1 MNFDFDWKQRVRD
14 DPRFGGYYRV
24 VADRPSWVTRAAIF
38 AVVLV
43 VVVPLV
49 LLTLAAVLVGAVV
62 FTVLGAVAWVLHRIR
77 LLTGAVP
84 RPERRTPASTEG
96 DRENVRVIR

>member
-1 MNFDFDWKQRVRD
+1 MNFEFDWKQRVRD

-24 VADRPSWVTRAAIF
+24 VADRPSWVTRAALM

-49 LLTLAAVLVGAVV
+49 LLTLAAVLVGVVV
-62 FTVLGAVAWVLHRIR
+62 FTVLR

-84 RPERRTPASTEG
+84 RTTRQPPQASEPG
-96 DRENVRVIR
+96 RENVRIIR

>member
-1 MNFDFDWKQRVRD
+1 MNFEFDWKQRVRD

-24 VADRPSWVTRAAIF
+24 VADRPSWVTRAALM

-62 FTVLGAVAWVLHRIR
+62 FTVLGALAWGLHRIR

-84 RPERRTPASTEG
+84 RTTRQPPQASEPG
-96 DRENVRVIR
+96 RENVRIIR

>member
-1 MNFDFDWKQRVRD
+1 MNFEFDWKRRVRD

-24 VADRPSWVTRAAIF
+24 VADRPSWVTRAAVI

-62 FTVLGAVAWVLHRIR
+62 FTVLGAAAWLLHRIR

-84 RPERRTPASTEG
+84 QPDRSPPASTEG
-96 DRENVRVIR
+96 DRENVRIIR